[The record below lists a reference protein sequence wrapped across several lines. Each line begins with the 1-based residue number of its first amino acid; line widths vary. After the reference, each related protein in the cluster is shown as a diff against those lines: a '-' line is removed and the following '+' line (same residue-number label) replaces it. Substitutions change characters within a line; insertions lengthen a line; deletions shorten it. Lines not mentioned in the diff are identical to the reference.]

1 MLLSTHIVSDIE
13 YIADCILMMKNGEL
27 IRQGTE
33 NEVIADVQGYVWKC
47 VVPECEV
54 QGLNEKYVVSNLRN
68 SGENVEL
75 RIVSDIQPMKNAEI
89 TEATLEDAY
98 LYYTQVL
105 GGKNNAVV

>member
-1 MLLSTHIVSDIE
+1 MNLQQDLILKNGCDSVISLVLWEKRIVLLSTHIVSDIE

-54 QGLNEKYVVSNLRN
+54 QGLNEN
-68 SGENVEL
+68 
-75 RIVSDIQPMKNAEI
+75 MW
-89 TEATLEDAY
+89 
-98 LYYTQVL
+98 
-105 GGKNNAVV
+105 